1 MLITQL
7 LTFSGFF
14 NFLFGEGAQQACNK
28 KLALAQRPH
37 LSHYLCDFCTTPE
50 NIWTEILLFPKAA
63 AAVFPPPV
71 KILLYHTWQ
80 QQRVRQRSQ
89 KGKSIH
95 FLQNIESGLP
105 FHPQRDTQIH
115 SYTFCYA
122 WASVLHFFSLPLYLF
137 LSLSFTPSPVPRSL
151 NYLPSL
157 LPSQQKLH
165 MGAFES
171 TSLLWSSKEECV
183 ASPTLVFTFLL
194 NISGG
199 GYSYGGCEGR
209 KRWSMCKIH
218 HFIFEDMNPLKVE

>member
-80 QQRVRQRSQ
+80 QTEVTEGEINPLPTKHRKWLTVSPPA
-89 KGKSIH
+89 GYTNPFLH
-95 FLQNIESGLP
+95 FLLCSSVRPP
-105 FHPQRDTQIH
+105 FFF
-115 SYTFCYA
+115 S
-122 WASVLHFFSLPLYLF
+122 ASLSLPL
-137 LSLSFTPSPVPRSL
+137 SLLHSFSC
-151 NYLPSL
+151 PSL
-157 LPSQQKLH
+157 AELPAL
-165 MGAFES
+165 
-171 TSLLWSSKEECV
+171 
-183 ASPTLVFTFLL
+183 PPP
-194 NISGG
+194 ISAKTAHG
-199 GYSYGGCEGR
+199 S
-209 KRWSMCKIH
+209 I
-218 HFIFEDMNPLKVE
+218 

>member
-80 QQRVRQRSQ
+80 QTEVTEGEINPLPTKHRKWLTVSPPAGYTNPFLLFLLCSSVR
-89 KGKSIH
+89 
-95 FLQNIESGLP
+95 P
-105 FHPQRDTQIH
+105 P
-115 SYTFCYA
+115 
-122 WASVLHFFSLPLYLF
+122 FFSLPLYLF
-137 LSLSFTPSPVPRSL
+137 LSLSFTPSPVPHSL

-183 ASPTLVFTFLL
+183 ASPTLVFTSLL
-194 NISGG
+194 DISGG
-199 GYSYGGCEGR
+199 EGIQL
-209 KRWSMCKIH
+209 WG
-218 HFIFEDMNPLKVE
+218 L

>member
-1 MLITQL
+1 MT
-7 LTFSGFF
+7 S
-14 NFLFGEGAQQACNK
+14 
-28 KLALAQRPH
+28 ALDSA
-37 LSHYLCDFCTTPE
+37 
-50 NIWTEILLFPKAA
+50 EILLFPKAA

-137 LSLSFTPSPVPRSL
+137 LSLSFTPSPVPRLL

-183 ASPTLVFTFLL
+183 APPTLVFTFLL
-194 NISGG
+194 DISGG
-199 GYSYGGCEGR
+199 GGETAMGVVKAGKDGVCVKFIISSSKIWIHLKWSDNKASHCLINGQLWAITVLR
-209 KRWSMCKIH
+209 KKTS
-218 HFIFEDMNPLKVE
+218 DMKNQLP

>member
-63 AAVFPPPV
+63 AALFPPPV

-122 WASVLHFFSLPLYLF
+122 WASVFHFFLWLSISS
-137 LSLSFTPSPVPRSL
+137 SLS
-151 NYLPSL
+151 PSL
-157 LPSQQKLH
+157 LLLSLARWTTCPPSSHLSKNCTWEHLKAPHSCGVQKRN
-165 MGAFES
+165 A
-171 TSLLWSSKEECV
+171 
-183 ASPTLVFTFLL
+183 
-194 NISGG
+194 
-199 GYSYGGCEGR
+199 
-209 KRWSMCKIH
+209 
-218 HFIFEDMNPLKVE
+218 